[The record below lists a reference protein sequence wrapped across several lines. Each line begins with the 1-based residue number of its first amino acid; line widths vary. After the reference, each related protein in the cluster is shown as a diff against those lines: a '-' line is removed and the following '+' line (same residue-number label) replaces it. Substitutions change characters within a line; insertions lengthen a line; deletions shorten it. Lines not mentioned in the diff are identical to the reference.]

1 MLCVPPVSAAVE
13 HEAVRPFPLPN
24 SEMAE
29 HPASDVPPS
38 VKFTLPV
45 GLVPVT
51 VAVNV
56 TLDPALDG
64 LAELP
69 SVVLVAAP
77 PPLVTLTVSAL
88 DVAPVT
94 MMFTPYVLSR

>member
-1 MLCVPPVSAAVE
+1 MLCEPAVSAAVE
-13 HEAVRPFPLPN
+13 HEAVRVFPLPA
-24 SEMAE
+24 SATAE
-29 HPASDVPPS
+29 QPASDVPPS
-38 VKFTLPV
+38 AKFTLPV

-51 VAVNV
+51 VAVKV

-64 LAELP
+64 LTELT
-69 SVVLVAAP
+69 SVVVVEP
-77 PPLVTLTVSAL
+77 PPAFVTLTVSAL